1 MKYSVIVIP
10 LSRQEEDTL
19 RLVSHGAC
27 PASNLPPDDL
37 DQLTRLR
44 LVEQSNG
51 RAALTEFGRI
61 RVAQIKEL
69 QLQSMIRAARQ
80 READGRAA

>member
-19 RLVSHGAC
+19 RLVSHGAW
-27 PASNLPPDDL
+27 PARSLPPDDL
-37 DQLTRLR
+37 DQLTRLG
-44 LVEQSNG
+44 LVEQSDG
-51 RAALTEFGRI
+51 SVTLTEFGRI

-69 QLQSMIRAARQ
+69 QLQSMIRDARQ
-80 READGRAA
+80 RLAGGRAA